1 MKITHLADT
10 HIRNYKYHREYRAVF
25 DKIYER
31 LREEQPDC
39 IVHCGDLA
47 HTKTQL
53 SPEYFDLATSFLKNL
68 ADIAPVYI
76 ILGNHD
82 GNLKNASRQ
91 DAITPIAT
99 ALNHPD
105 LHLIK
110 NAGEVSVSDKITFN
124 VLSVFDEDNWV
135 KPSNPDKINIALYH
149 GSVSGVVTDTGW
161 VMTHGDHPIEIFAD
175 FDYALLGDIHKTNQI
190 IDGDTGKVRYPG
202 STVQQNFAE
211 TNDKGFLL
219 WNIESK
225 EDFTCEHIAIEN
237 PRPFITIELTPK
249 GRMPSKT
256 KVPKGARLRLVSKNN
271 LSLDVMK
278 KAVDVAK
285 QRFKPES
292 IVFLNRAA
300 GERGNVEE
308 ITDGLKKE
316 DLRDPAIQE
325 ELIREYL
332 KDYQTEDSLMKEV
345 LDLNLKYTKAAEES
359 EEVSRNVK
367 WRVDSLEWDNLFN
380 YGEGNRIDFEKLEG
394 TVGLFGKNF
403 SGKSSAVDS
412 LLFTL
417 FNSTSKNER
426 KNVNVI
432 NQNKK
437 DASGTATLSI
447 GSNKYFIER
456 ASEKYTRRLKGVE
469 SIEAKTNLDFYKLDA
484 ATGERIELNGLTR
497 NDTDKNI
504 RKIFGTLDDFLL
516 TSMSSQLDS
525 MQFIREG
532 STRRKEILAK
542 FLDLEI
548 FEKKFK
554 LAKEDASDMKGAL
567 RRMEGKDFLSE
578 INVAETELA
587 EALEELETQQALCEN
602 YGEEI
607 EASSLMLQELIKK
620 IESIPAE
627 IIDIVKVRK
636 DIKDKQAQ
644 IDGLNSQN
652 EKALE
657 TIEENKT
664 FITKA
669 ESFLATIDIEELRG
683 KQEEIK
689 DIDDSI
695 KGKTTEEDNKER
707 EIESKEEQVK
717 TLDDIPCGTKHQTC
731 KFIKDAYAS
740 KAQIPKDKEA
750 LEEIIAEIKALQDK
764 LEELNPAEVEDLIAK
779 HQQVSDKRDE
789 AEKNNSS
796 LKLLIANNNSLILS
810 TETEVKDLT
819 EKADEYEENKE
830 AIENLEGLTA
840 QKKGV
845 EREIKVATDKMLEC
859 EKEVVRL
866 NRSVGS
872 LEQKVAN
879 AVAQRDEYLDLQKQF
894 SAYDLYMR
902 CMHPNGIAYDVI
914 KRKLPVINESISKVL
929 ANLTSFEVMFDENG
943 KKLDINIKHPAFDPR
958 PLEMASGSEKTM
970 AAMAIRLALLSVSSL
985 PTSDIMILD
994 EPGTALDEDHLQAF
1008 TEMLDMIKSY
1018 FKTVLLISHL
1028 DSLKDVVDTTIDISQ
1043 ANGCAFVNQ

>member
-1 MKITHLADT
+1 MKIAHIADT
-10 HIRNYKYHREYRAVF
+10 HIRNYKYHTEYRAVF

-31 LREEQPDC
+31 LREERPDY

-82 GNLKNASRQ
+82 GNLKNANRQ

-99 ALNHPD
+99 ALDHPD

-110 NAGEVSVSDKITFN
+110 NAGEVAVDDKITFN

-135 KPSNPDKINIALYH
+135 APSNPDKINIALYH
-149 GSVSGVVTDTGW
+149 GSLSGVVTDTGW
-161 VMTHGDHPIEIFAD
+161 VMTHGDHPIEIFED

-190 IDGDTGKVRYPG
+190 IDGGIGKARYPG

-211 TNDKGFLL
+211 SNDKGFLL
-219 WNIESK
+219 WDIK
-225 EDFTCEHIAIEN
+225 GKDDFTCKHIAIEN
-237 PRPFITIELTPK
+237 PKPFVTIELTPK
-249 GRMPSKT
+249 GRMPRGMKA
-256 KVPKGARLRLVSKNN
+256 PLGARLRLVSKNN

-278 KAVDVAK
+278 KAVDIAK
-285 QRFKPES
+285 HRFKPES

-308 ITDGLKKE
+308 ITDTLKKE

-332 KDYQTEDSLMKEV
+332 KDYQAEDSLMKEV
-345 LDLNLKYTKAAEES
+345 LDLNLKYTKEAENS
-359 EEVSRNVK
+359 EEISRNVK
-367 WRVDSLEWDNLFN
+367 WKVDSLEWDNLFN
-380 YGEGNRIDFEKLEG
+380 YGEGNRIDFERLEG
-394 TVGLFGKNF
+394 TVGIFGKNF

-412 LLFTL
+412 LLYTM

-447 GSNKYFIER
+447 GNNKYIIER
-456 ASEKYTRRLKGVE
+456 TSEKYTRRLKGVE
-469 SIEAKTNLDFYKLDA
+469 SIEAKTNLDFHKIDG
-484 ATGERIELNGLTR
+484 ATGEKTELNGLTR

-504 RKIFGTLDDFLL
+504 RKVFGTIDDFLL

-554 LAKEDASDMKGAL
+554 LAKEDAADMKGAL
-567 RRMEGKDFLSE
+567 RRMEGRDFTSD

-587 EALEELETQQALCEN
+587 EAIEGLEEQDELCRSYADQIN
-602 YGEEI
+602 AAGKF
-607 EASSLMLQELIKK
+607 LQELKEK
-620 IESIPAE
+620 MDSIPAE
-627 IIDIVKVRK
+627 IINIVEVKEELEGKKR
-636 DIKDKQAQ
+636 Q
-644 IDGLNSQN
+644 IDGLTEQN
-652 EKALE
+652 KNIAKK
-657 TIEENKT
+657 IEENKT
-664 FITKA
+664 FIEKA
-669 ESFLATIDIEELRG
+669 NEYIKGIDIEDVKARLKEVEGLIGSITEASTKENNKQRRLR
-683 KQEEIK
+683 
-689 DIDDSI
+689 D
-695 KGKTTEEDNKER
+695 KER
-707 EIESKEEQVK
+707 QVT
-717 TLDDIPCGTKHQTC
+717 TLDDIPCGTSFQTC
-731 KFIKDAYAS
+731 KFIKDAYAA
-740 KAQIPKDKEA
+740 KAQLPSDKEEIDALLKEVTA
-750 LEEIIAEIKALQDK
+750 LEDK
-764 LEELNPAEVEDLIAK
+764 VETLKPEEAEELLAK
-779 HQQVSDKRDE
+779 H
-789 AEKNNSS
+789 EKITKKKTLSESENSSFELRSANNST
-796 LKLLIANNNSLILS
+796 LVLTAKAV
-810 TETEVKDLT
+810 VKELT
-819 EKADEYEENKE
+819 EKVKEYEDNKE
-830 AIENLEGLTA
+830 AIENLEDLIA
-840 QKKGV
+840 QKKS
-845 EREIKVATDKMLEC
+845 T
-859 EKEVVRL
+859 EKEMSAASRKMTKCEMESSRL
-866 NRSVGS
+866 NRTVGS
-872 LEQKVAN
+872 LEQKVVN
-879 AVAQRDEYLDLQKQF
+879 AIAQRDEYLELRKHF

-943 KKLDINIKHPAFDPR
+943 KKLDINIKHPAYDPR

-994 EPGTALDEDHLQAF
+994 EPGTALDEEHLQSF
-1008 TEMLDMIKSY
+1008 TELLDMVKGY

-1028 DSLKDVVDTTIDISQ
+1028 DSLKDVVDMTIDISRVD
-1043 ANGCAFVNQ
+1043 GCAYVNQ